1 MQRALLLRDRIA
13 LQGLTVRMEGDCM
26 RKSRVV
32 VVLFVMVLVAIVSL
46 VACSQGGQSSSGASS
61 SASSED
67 FSRSDSAA
75 VAADATAYGYAGDD
89 PVEIAANIYMAEEI
103 GKGFGASDASIPL
116 VQIVAVDYTNPEE
129 VLAYGDFW
137 VFNYNINGNTLECV
151 SGGDFPGVMHMTKD
165 GDGYIVSSFDEVADG
180 TDFASSAQ
188 ELFGE
193 HFPDFMKVYSDDES
207 RNELRTITVTD
218 YVNLNNLD
226 VTQYQDF
233 GWDPVQLLQ

>member
-1 MQRALLLRDRIA
+1 
-13 LQGLTVRMEGDCM
+13 
-26 RKSRVV
+26 
-32 VVLFVMVLVAIVSL
+32 
-46 VACSQGGQSSSGASS
+46 
-61 SASSED
+61 
-67 FSRSDSAA
+67 
-75 VAADATAYGYAGDD
+75 
-89 PVEIAANIYMAEEI
+89 
-103 GKGFGASDASIPL
+103 
-116 VQIVAVDYTNPEE
+116 
-129 VLAYGDFW
+129 
-137 VFNYNINGNTLECV
+137 
-151 SGGDFPGVMHMTKD
+151 MHMTKD

>member
-1 MQRALLLRDRIA
+1 MK
-13 LQGLTVRMEGDCM
+13 
-26 RKSRVV
+26 KSRVA
-32 VVLFVMVLVAIVSL
+32 VLLVTVLVTIVSL
-46 VACSQGGQSSSGASS
+46 VACSQGGQSPSGASS
-61 SASSED
+61 SPSLDDVSSAN
-67 FSRSDSAA
+67 SAA
-75 VAADATAYGYAGDD
+75 VATDASAYGYAGDD
-89 PVEIAANIYMAEEI
+89 PVEIAAYIYMAEEV
-103 GKGFGASDASIPL
+103 GKSFKAADANIPI
-116 VQIVAVDYTNPEE
+116 VQIVHVDYTNPEE
-129 VLAYGDFW
+129 VLVYGDFW
-137 VFNYNINGNTLECV
+137 VFNYNINGDTLECV